1 MTTALAG
8 VTPVRLTGGR
18 APRPGEP
25 LWILHGPGVDDRFA
39 GEDLHVRSAEE
50 VLWEVLHAAGY
61 ERIVFSAYRD
71 AVYFRDETSRN
82 LTRAPGTAEPE
93 PRRRNAMRRFSGPF
107 GDMMLLS
114 EPPARPRRPAAA
126 TDTERLRM
134 LDGIMVDAAV
144 SSAVVVPNA
153 ETWLENIQADM
164 RRPFAEMLGRWSAGG
179 AGGDNVCVLLFSQP
193 DLTEIVN
200 FVRGQR
206 YLPQLTDKLAALA
219 TRRSGRAVGHLG
231 FPEEAELAALVHG
244 TRLRHGL
251 RIADWTELPH
261 LLRVMAAQEIPVK
274 TWERLLR
281 RLAGRAE
288 LSVEVLREQG
298 MAEVAVADARDVWR
312 RLDEMVGMTA
322 VKAFLTRH
330 RHVLEAAQALRARG
344 LDADAE
350 PAALH
355 LTFTGNPGTGKTVV
369 ARMVGELY
377 RDLGLLRRGHVV
389 EAKVEDLVS
398 PHGDTAR
405 LTSARV
411 QAALDGVLFI
421 DEAYRLSEDPLG
433 LGTQAIDVLLTE
445 MENHRDRL
453 VVIIAGYAGRIDDF
467 LATNQG
473 LSGRF
478 PRGNRLTFPDYTPP
492 ELHEIVLGQLRRQG
506 LTCADDLVTA
516 LRTVTEALYRTR
528 SADFANARTMRE
540 LAAEIRTGWASRT
553 RLTRDGEITPATAED
568 VPEHY
573 RGYLAEQKPLDEVLA
588 ELDRLTGLQAV
599 KDTVRELAAVLEL
612 RRLQESGP
620 SHVAAPHLLFLGSP
634 GTGKTTVA
642 KLMGKAFAALGL
654 LYSGHVVV
662 TTRADLVGEYVG
674 QTAPKTRAKVLEALD
689 GVLLIDEAYE
699 LAGEGNDFG
708 SEAVAELITLMETHR
723 GRLVVI
729 AAGYPE
735 RMDEFVRSNSGVL
748 SRAERLYFADYS
760 LPELRKI
767 FVDMVEEMG
776 WTCDPTVPA
785 RVVRWLEH
793 NRSEMARQGREFAN
807 ARTVRNLVATMER
820 RLAVRVLKLPAAE
833 RLAQARHLVAHDVP
847 EPETS

>member
-1 MTTALAG
+1 MTTASPAAA
-8 VTPVRLTGGR
+8 PVRLTGGR
-18 APRPGEP
+18 GPRPGEP

-39 GEDLHVRSAEE
+39 GADLHLRSAEE
-50 VLWEVLHAAGY
+50 MLWELLHAAGY
-61 ERIVFSAYRD
+61 ERIVFSGYRD
-71 AVYFRDETSRN
+71 AVYFRDEDSRN
-82 LTRAPGTAEPE
+82 LTRAPGTADPE
-93 PRRRNAMRRFSGPF
+93 PRRRNAMRRFSGPL

-114 EPPARPRRPAAA
+114 EPPPQPRRPSAA

-134 LDGIMVDAAV
+134 LDGIMVDAAI

-153 ETWLENIQADM
+153 ETWLENIQPDL
-164 RRPFAEMLGRWSAGG
+164 RRPFAEMLGRWSAG

-193 DLTEIVN
+193 DLAEIVD

-219 TRRSGRAVGHLG
+219 TRRSGQAVGHLG
-231 FPEEAELAALVHG
+231 FPEETELAALVHG

-251 RIADWTELPH
+251 RIADWTALPH
-261 LLRVMAAQEIPVK
+261 LLRVMAAQEIPVRV
-274 TWERLLR
+274 WERLLR

-322 VKAFLTRH
+322 VKTFLTRH
-330 RHVLEAAQALRARG
+330 RHVLEAGQALRARG

-411 QAALDGVLFI
+411 QAALDGVLFV

-453 VVIIAGYAGRIDDF
+453 VVIVAGYADRIDDF
-467 LATNQG
+467 LAANQG

-478 PRGNRLTFPDYTPP
+478 PRGNRLVFPDYTPA
-492 ELHEIVLGQLRRQG
+492 ELHEILLGQLRRQG
-506 LTCADDLVTA
+506 LDCADDLVTA
-516 LRTVTEALYRTR
+516 LRTVTEAMYRTR

-540 LAAEIRTGWASRT
+540 LAAEIRTEWASRT
-553 RLTRDGEITPATAED
+553 RLTRDGEITPATAQD
-568 VPEHY
+568 VPAHY
-573 RGYLAEQKPLDEVLA
+573 RGYLAEQKPIDEVLA

-612 RRLQESGP
+612 RRLQESDA
-620 SHVAAPHLLFLGSP
+620 SQVAAPHLLFLGSP

-642 KLMGKAFAALGL
+642 KLLGKAFAALGL
-654 LYSGHVVV
+654 LYRGHVVV

-708 SEAVAELITLMETHR
+708 SEAVAELITLMETYR

-735 RMDEFVRSNSGVL
+735 RMDEFVRGNAGVL
-748 SRAERLYFADYS
+748 SRAERLHFADYT
-760 LPELRKI
+760 LPELRSI
-767 FVDMVEEMG
+767 FVGMVEEMG
-776 WTCDPTVPA
+776 WTCDPAVPA
-785 RVVRWLEH
+785 RAVRWLEH
-793 NRSEMARQGREFAN
+793 NRQEMARQGRDFGN

-820 RLAVRVLKLPAAE
+820 RLAVRVLKLPQAE
-833 RLAQARHLVAHDVP
+833 RRAQARHLVGQDVP

>member
-1 MTTALAG
+1 MTTDLSDA
-8 VTPVRLTGGR
+8 TPARLTGGR
-18 APRPGEP
+18 GPRPGEP
-25 LWILHGPGVDDRFA
+25 LWILHGPGVDDRFVGA
-39 GEDLHVRSAEE
+39 DLHVRTAEE
-50 VLWEVLHAAGY
+50 MLWEVLHAAGY
-61 ERIVFSAYRD
+61 QRIVFSGYRD
-71 AVYFRDETSRN
+71 AVYFRDDTSRN
-82 LTRAPGTAEPE
+82 LTRGPGAEPQ

-107 GDMMLLS
+107 GDAMLLS
-114 EPPARPRRPAAA
+114 EPPPQPRRPSAA

-134 LDGIMVDAAV
+134 LDGIMVDPAI

-153 ETWLENIQADM
+153 DTWFENIQPDM
-164 RRPFAEMLGRWSAGG
+164 RRPLAEMLGRWSAGG
-179 AGGDNVCVLLFSQP
+179 TGGDNVCVLLFSKP
-193 DLTEIVN
+193 DLTSIVN
-200 FVRGQR
+200 FLHDQR
-206 YLPQLTDKLAALA
+206 YLPQFTDKLAALA

-231 FPEEAELAALVHG
+231 FPDETELGALVHG

-251 RIADWTELPH
+251 RIEDWTALPH
-261 LLRVMAAQEIPVK
+261 VLRVMVAQEVPVK
-274 TWERLLR
+274 TWEPVLR
-281 RLAGRAE
+281 RMAGRAA
-288 LSVEVLREQG
+288 LSVEVLRERG

-312 RLDEMVGMTA
+312 KLDEMVGMTA
-322 VKAFLTRH
+322 VKTFLTRH
-330 RHVLEAAQALRARG
+330 RYVLEAGMALRARG

-377 RDLGLLRRGHVV
+377 RDLGLLRRGHVI

-398 PHGDTAR
+398 PTGDTAR

-411 QAALDGVLFI
+411 RDALDGVLFI

-445 MENHRDRL
+445 MENNRERL
-453 VVIIAGYAGRIDDF
+453 VVIIAGYADRIDDF

-478 PRGNRLTFPDYTPP
+478 PRGNRLVFPDYTPA
-492 ELHEIVLGQLRRQG
+492 ELHEILLGQLRRRG

-516 LRTVTEALYRTR
+516 LRTITEALYRTR
-528 SADFANARTMRE
+528 AADFANARTMRE
-540 LAAEIRTGWASRT
+540 LAAEISTEWAGRT
-553 RLTRDGEITPATAED
+553 RLTRDGEISPATAAD

-573 RGYLAEQKPLDEVLA
+573 RPYLAEQQPLDQVLA
-588 ELDRLTGLQAV
+588 ELDQLTGLQAV
-599 KDTVRELAAVLEL
+599 KDTMRELAAVLEL
-612 RRLQESGP
+612 RKLQEEDPGR
-620 SHVAAPHLLFLGSP
+620 VAAPHMLFLGSP

-642 KLMGKAFAALGL
+642 ELMGKAFAALGL
-654 LYSGHVVV
+654 LYRGHVVV

-708 SEAVAELITLMETHR
+708 SEAVAELITLMEQHR

-729 AAGYPE
+729 AAGYPD

-748 SRAERLYFADYS
+748 SRAERLHFADYT
-760 LPELRKI
+760 LKELRSI
-767 FVDMVEEMG
+767 FVGMVEAMG
-776 WTCDPTVPA
+776 YTYEPTVPA
-785 RVVRWLEH
+785 RAVRWLEH
-793 NRSEMARQGREFAN
+793 NRDQMARQGREFAN
-807 ARTVRNLVATMER
+807 ARTVRNLVAAVER
-820 RLAVRVLKLPAAE
+820 RLAVRVLKLPAE
-833 RLAQARHLVAHDVP
+833 QRRAQARHVLAVDVP
-847 EPETS
+847 DPEAS